1 MQLHQQLLLATSILY
16 TLGLV
21 MIFNTSSAEA
31 IDLLLDTK
39 THHALIKQLFYGLF
53 GVSLAYCAYR
63 VGYKK
68 LFQLT
73 PFAYG
78 IVIFFLLLVFVPGL
92 GISAN
97 GSRRWVNVFGMS
109 LQPSEFAKYIVGL
122 FFAYRLSQCD
132 KSVTFK
138 KFLQILGVASIP
150 IFLIVIEPNNGTA
163 GVCCAVVA
171 MLCFVR
177 AIPYRFWFIP
187 FVCMALLGGLFAMQ
201 LPYVTKRLEVYL
213 NPELDLQGKGH
224 QPHQARIAAGS
235 GGLFG
240 KGPGKSLQ
248 KFSYLPE
255 AQNDYIA
262 AIFAEEFGFI
272 GMLFLLGMYVWIAS
286 IGFVT
291 ALRAQDIEG
300 MYVAVIFAFLTSFQ
314 AFLNLGVV
322 SAIVPSTGLNLP
334 FFSQGGSSL
343 LANIGAVGIVY
354 SIASTKKER
363 ICLKPL

>member
-53 GVSLAYCAYR
+53 GVSLAYAAYR
-63 VGYKK
+63 IGHKK

-73 PFAYG
+73 PTAYAA
-78 IVIFFLLLVFVPGL
+78 VLIFLVLVFVPGL

-97 GSRRWVNVFGMS
+97 GSRRWVNVFGLS

-122 FFAYRLSQCD
+122 YFAYCLSKVGTQL
-132 KSVTFK
+132 TFK
-138 KFLQILGVASIP
+138 KFTYILAASSIP
-150 IFLIVIEPNNGTA
+150 IVLIVIEPNNGTA
-163 GVCCAVVA
+163 GVCCSVVA
-171 MLCFVR
+171 MLCFIASV
-177 AIPYRFWFIP
+177 PFRFWLVP
-187 FVCMALLGGLFAMQ
+187 FVCIALVGGLFALQ
-201 LPYVTKRLEVYL
+201 LPYVTKRLEVYV
-213 NPELDLQGKGH
+213 NPELDLRGKGH

-240 KGPGKSLQ
+240 KGLGKSLQ

-262 AIFAEEFGFI
+262 AIFAEEFGYI
-272 GMLFLLGMYVWIAS
+272 GMLFLLGMYVWLGS
-286 IGFVT
+286 IGFLV
-291 ALRAQDIEG
+291 ALTAQDKEG
-300 MYVAVIFAFLTSFQ
+300 LYFASIFA
-314 AFLNLGVV
+314 
-322 SAIVPSTGLNLP
+322 I
-334 FFSQGGSSL
+334 
-343 LANIGAVGIVY
+343 I
-354 SIASTKKER
+354 
-363 ICLKPL
+363 